1 MAKLLASSQITI
13 VDLNDAVSLRSYI
26 GCTHARVQ
34 FLSNNGTYTPNFAH
48 TSDHVILTAEMN
60 KLGDNT
66 NLIKNPGTS
75 VSRVDWY
82 VKIAP
87 SQTYQKITPE
97 MTQYELIGVEPYF
110 SGLKIKDNIMNTAH
124 PGATFKVEIDFKENW
139 MEDVHTQISEIDFN
153 LTVQG
158 DDGTDAYTAIL
169 TNSSHTIIC
178 NADGSADAGEI
189 GVNGR
194 AVSDTIA
201 YKATKVLTA
210 VNGTPSVGQYSI
222 TLEPVDCTAAKK
234 DPDTFYIDTIN
245 TATANIAADGNLK
258 SANLASVKSLANGGK
273 VKVKFNLEGVTTLTK
288 K

>member
-97 MTQYELIGVEPYF
+97 MTQYELIG
-110 SGLKIKDNIMNTAH
+110 I
-124 PGATFKVEIDFKENW
+124 
-139 MEDVHTQISEIDFN
+139 
-153 LTVQG
+153 
-158 DDGTDAYTAIL
+158 
-169 TNSSHTIIC
+169 
-178 NADGSADAGEI
+178 
-189 GVNGR
+189 
-194 AVSDTIA
+194 
-201 YKATKVLTA
+201 
-210 VNGTPSVGQYSI
+210 
-222 TLEPVDCTAAKK
+222 
-234 DPDTFYIDTIN
+234 
-245 TATANIAADGNLK
+245 
-258 SANLASVKSLANGGK
+258 
-273 VKVKFNLEGVTTLTK
+273 
-288 K
+288 